1 MFDQIIIKRLLH
13 FCFLSFFV
21 FAILACSPE
30 WKAASA
36 QNNEIIPFA
45 PQRQRTAQE
54 QNNLLVSPPDLQMQS
69 APLSQSASLDVG
81 AQSSLVEAQIEKS
94 AGTVNILFLLDCSF
108 SMKEKMSDGVQ
119 KIEAAK
125 QVLQNALARIPSD
138 INIGLRVFGQNG
150 SSNMA
155 GKFFSNLMG
164 EDCQQTALLVPLG
177 QGNRRSVIEKVRDIR
192 AFGMTPLAYALSL
205 AAQADFRGMPGN
217 KIIILISDGADT
229 CGGDPCR
236 VISMLPAYGI
246 KIKVDVVG
254 LNLKRDRLA
263 REQLNCITQQSG
275 GKYSDADSAS
285 DLIDSVSASVNKAI
299 HGRII
304 IRPSAPAGI
313 NQDIP
318 VNPTLP

>member
-1 MFDQIIIKRLLH
+1 
-13 FCFLSFFV
+13 
-21 FAILACSPE
+21 
-30 WKAASA
+30 
-36 QNNEIIPFA
+36 
-45 PQRQRTAQE
+45 
-54 QNNLLVSPPDLQMQS
+54 
-69 APLSQSASLDVG
+69 
-81 AQSSLVEAQIEKS
+81 
-94 AGTVNILFLLDCSF
+94 
-108 SMKEKMSDGVQ
+108 MKEKMSDGMQ

-150 SSNMA
+150 STGMSS
-155 GKFFSNLMG
+155 KFFSNLMG

-177 QGNRRSVIEKVRDIR
+177 QGNRRSVLEKVRDIR
-192 AFGMTPLAYALSL
+192 AFGMTPLAYALTL
-205 AAQADFRGMPGN
+205 AAQSDFSGAQGN

-263 REQLNCITQQSG
+263 REELNCITERSG
-275 GKYSDADSAS
+275 GKYSDANSAN

-299 HGRII
+299 YGRVIL
-304 IRPSAPAGI
+304 RPSSPAQ
-313 NQDIP
+313 NSP
-318 VNPTLP
+318 HNPSNP